1 MCAPALSGISPCT
14 ESRRRAPLSGD
25 VNVYVDPHEKALRN
39 KALGLDPDATLP
51 TKVNSVSAYV
61 LNELLFQ
68 TDSKPMC
75 RAAC

>member
-25 VNVYVDPHEKALRN
+25 VNVYVDPHENALRN

-51 TKVNSVSAYV
+51 TKVKFCFYLCV
-61 LNELLFQ
+61 
-68 TDSKPMC
+68 K
-75 RAAC
+75 RAHVPD